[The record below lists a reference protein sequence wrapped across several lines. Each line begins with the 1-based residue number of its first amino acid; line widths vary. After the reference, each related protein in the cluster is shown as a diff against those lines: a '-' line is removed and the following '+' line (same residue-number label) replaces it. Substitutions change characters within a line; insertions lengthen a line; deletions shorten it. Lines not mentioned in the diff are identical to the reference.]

1 MRKLIRGTILTLL
14 ALLGITYV
22 YHKKQTWNTKEYAI
36 TDVIDNRYV
45 VLRKWEHDNHF
56 VYHVYDTVSGNE
68 TSVRRKKYVQLR

>member
-1 MRKLIRGTILTLL
+1 MIRKLILLLL

-22 YHKKQTWNTKEYAI
+22 YHQKHKEYAI

>member
-1 MRKLIRGTILTLL
+1 MIRKLILTLL

-22 YHKKQTWNTKEYAI
+22 YHQKHKEYAI

-56 VYHVYDTVSGNE
+56 VYEVYDSLHDEE
-68 TSVRRKKYVQLR
+68 TIIGRKKYVQLR